1 MTGKQGEEALKR
13 YWAIGLAIVSA
24 AAYGVCAWIEEG
36 GSKMGSLAAL
46 AGIGAAIK
54 ILIDRNKTD
63 TQQSVKGVLNWES
76 ILAGLELQARLDAF
90 EAHTNQRLE
99 AHERKNDQR
108 HTDNS
113 LKFDAILR
121 GSDENGRLHA
131 EHIAVTDSHAEAIT
145 ALGEVAAE
153 VKPGF
158 TLPKLHPRS
167 KPPQ

>member
-13 YWAIGLAIVSA
+13 YWAIVLAIVSA

-36 GSKMGSLAAL
+36 GKMGSLAAL

-54 ILIDRNKTD
+54 ILIDRNKSD
-63 TQQSVKGVLNWES
+63 TQQSVEGVLNWQS
-76 ILAGLELQARLDAF
+76 ILAGMELQSKLDEF
-90 EAHTNQRLE
+90 EAHTNKKLDAQDQKNNQRHADNSQKLE
-99 AHERKNDQR
+99 A
-108 HTDNS
+108 
-113 LKFDAILR
+113 LLR

-131 EHIAVTDSHAEAIT
+131 EHIAVTDSHAEALT

-153 VKPGF
+153 VRPGF
-158 TLPKLHPRS
+158 TLPKLHKRS